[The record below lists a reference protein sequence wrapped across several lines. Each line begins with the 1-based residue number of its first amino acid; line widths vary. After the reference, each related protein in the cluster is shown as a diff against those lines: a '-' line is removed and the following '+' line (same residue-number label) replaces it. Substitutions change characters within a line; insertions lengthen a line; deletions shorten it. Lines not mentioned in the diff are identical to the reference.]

1 MIYGATLAVGNAL
14 GLLATEVITLTAQ
27 EILKH
32 TLLSA
37 LLSALAWPMALTRLG
52 YLIDNPWSIALDRAK
67 LAGLVLAD
75 SLLMRSYL
83 GFRPVT
89 LVCVEKNDSHAITAA
104 FPPSLFSLTFF
115 FLFMCAECTRL

>member
-1 MIYGATLAVGNAL
+1 MSTIATHVINLDHFHYLSAYDIVGNAL

-89 LVCVEKNDSHAITAA
+89 LVR
-104 FPPSLFSLTFF
+104 PSLSCVSFSTF
-115 FLFMCAECTRL
+115 LRE

>member
-1 MIYGATLAVGNAL
+1 MTTILSTSDLVGNAL

-89 LVCVEKNDSHAITAA
+89 LVKQ
-104 FPPSLFSLTFF
+104 PGP
-115 FLFMCAECTRL
+115 

>member
-1 MIYGATLAVGNAL
+1 MGNAL

-32 TLLSA
+32 TLLQA

-89 LVCVEKNDSHAITAA
+89 LVSHLS
-104 FPPSLFSLTFF
+104 FPLVVYVYPCRCF
-115 FLFMCAECTRL
+115 CGANY

>member
-1 MIYGATLAVGNAL
+1 MGNAL

-32 TLLSA
+32 TLLQA

-89 LVCVEKNDSHAITAA
+89 LVSSST
-104 FPPSLFSLTFF
+104 FPMFVCFKIVVVPEHIIYVVYLY
-115 FLFMCAECTRL
+115 

>member
-1 MIYGATLAVGNAL
+1 MGNAL

-52 YLIDNPWSIALDRAK
+52 YLIDNPWSVALDRAK

-89 LVCVEKNDSHAITAA
+89 LVSGRASMFAYLNH
-104 FPPSLFSLTFF
+104 PLFSVLKVSCCST
-115 FLFMCAECTRL
+115 LGWV